1 MNNKYGIKRNNQRG
15 TGRKRKRRNI
25 YALQEQQEREIEA
38 RIAARARQAARTGGT
53 GEDGTRTS
61 RADGAVNY
69 DRIHQNLPRPQRQER
84 NMIYAVYGHN
94 TTTNRMMVCP
104 HLCRS
109 WTEAVKCATIIKEK
123 LNTTNTTIKK
133 GKSAT
138 FGGDRERLMELLY
151 RMSTKAEQLDQQH
164 ESKNETNETKE

>member
-1 MNNKYGIKRNNQRG
+1 
-15 TGRKRKRRNI
+15 
-25 YALQEQQEREIEA
+25 
-38 RIAARARQAARTGGT
+38 
-53 GEDGTRTS
+53 
-61 RADGAVNY
+61 
-69 DRIHQNLPRPQRQER
+69 
-84 NMIYAVYGHN
+84 MIYAVYGHN

-151 RMSTKAEQLDQQH
+151 RMSTKAEELDQQH
-164 ESKNETNETKE
+164 ESKESKNETNETKE